1 MKKNSCIWLI
11 IIIYQLSAC
20 VGFSFACCCSHESCD
35 LPDKASDHVHSHSRM
50 HLAAHL
56 LLHLNGL
63 DENAPTGIH
72 SRHCDSPFANNAD
85 QSVCAVVSQPILSR
99 LIPRNQ
105 LDAQTFLV
113 DQKPP
118 TLIKCVILSNHFHV
132 PDPSKGRDR
141 CVVLLI

>member
-1 MKKNSCIWLI
+1 MKKNSCIWLM

-20 VGFSFACCCSHESCD
+20 VGFSFASCCSHEPCD
-35 LPDKASDHVHSHSRM
+35 LAERDSDHVHSHSGM
-50 HLAAHL
+50 HLAKHL

-63 DENAPTGIH
+63 DQKASTGINSH
-72 SRHCDSPFANNAD
+72 NCECPLSSSAD
-85 QSVCAVVSQPILSR
+85 QSVCAVVSLSVFSR

-105 LDAQTFLV
+105 LDAQTSTV
-113 DQKPP
+113 DLRLPSLSRW
-118 TLIKCVILSNHFHV
+118 TLLSNHFHI